1 VVVSRGKDVAEGP
14 RLKIDLTTGFYRFE
28 VENEPG
34 ARPSVPTTPEVPPKA
49 TGPALS
55 SSAPET
61 PTARTCPPGKQCLL
75 FFPQDAKDR
84 AQGALKK
91 GGPAI
96 NDAWQPST
104 SGSSVIR
111 GD

>member
-1 VVVSRGKDVAEGP
+1 
-14 RLKIDLTTGFYRFE
+14 
-28 VENEPG
+28 
-34 ARPSVPTTPEVPPKA
+34 VPPKP

>member
-1 VVVSRGKDVAEGP
+1 MTQQLADSPAP
-14 RLKIDLTTGFYRFE
+14 L
-28 VENEPG
+28 
-34 ARPSVPTTPEVPPKA
+34 AAPPKV

-55 SSAPET
+55 SSAAET
-61 PTARTCPPGKQCLL
+61 PTGRTCPPGKQCLL

-84 AQGALKK
+84 AKGMLNKK

-96 NDAWQPST
+96 DEAWQPST

-111 GD
+111 GN